1 MRTIIVG
8 GLIMMGL
15 CATVILYCCILVG
28 ADADRQMEQKRREK
42 LNAGK
47 EEG

>member
-8 GLIMMGL
+8 GLIMMVL

-28 ADADRQMEQKRREK
+28 ADADRQMAQRRREK
-42 LNAGK
+42 LDAGK
-47 EEG
+47 GEG